1 MGFRPLQV
9 SRALAKAAVASVR
22 DGGAVAVE
30 GYAMVPLMPDNIGPI
45 SGRSSWLGGLAEHK
59 CAAADTMGAGLQG
72 WKAFTQLAALPFWG
86 SAPVAKPAA
95 ANCSNKRA
103 IWRF

>member
-1 MGFRPLQV
+1 VPSRKPRWHPSAMAVPLPLP
-9 SRALAKAAVASVR
+9 SRATR
-22 DGGAVAVE
+22 WF
-30 GYAMVPLMPDNIGPI
+30 PLMPDNIGPI

-59 CAAADTMGAGLQG
+59 CVAADTMGAGLQ
-72 WKAFTQLAALPFWG
+72 
-86 SAPVAKPAA
+86 VAKPAA

>member
-1 MGFRPLQV
+1 VPSRKPRWHPSAMAVPLPLPLP
-9 SRALAKAAVASVR
+9 SRATR
-22 DGGAVAVE
+22 WF
-30 GYAMVPLMPDNIGPI
+30 PLMPDNIGPI